1 MCPNP
6 THTVSR
12 FLLFSVFFILFS
24 ILGVFIDF
32 YMGGGQAGAAPAI
45 TIRVNTTLDNNL
57 SDLSIS
63 LREAILL
70 VNGGTGGDG
79 LRTGLNRPLSSGEAA
94 LISGGTIGPT
104 GVAANIVFT
113 DLPGLSTIALAQG
126 TDALH
131 LDESLPPIMTSGVVI
146 NGLNGAGGRMTID
159 GSGVGAPAGSNIFW
173 LGWAD
178 GVGTTIQVSD
188 ITLRSLIVTGAKK
201 YGIFLNPARASLV
214 AQCDVRQS
222 ANYALFIQGKFGN
235 ADGNIIEDCTIG
247 NNAFLGVVVNRPGA
261 FNNIIRNNRI
271 GTDTAGTT
279 AAPNTGAGIALF
291 TGTHDNSITG
301 NLISGNTLQGIY
313 IDGSS
318 VSVTSNI
325 IQGNRI
331 GTKADGTTALPN
343 VQGVVLADGCLN
355 NLIGGTG
362 AGEGNII
369 AFNTQSG
376 IVAVGNNTRGN
387 RFSRNS
393 IFQNTL
399 LGIDLLDDKLPTPG
413 ISGGGVGPNQL
424 AMRPTL
430 IKAQASGAFGVFS
443 GTASPNSTIEIFI
456 SDGSLSGFG
465 SGKIYCATTTA
476 NTAGAFNFVGSM
488 ACTAGVGTIVT
499 ATSTLS
505 DNSTSEFGNNLTATK
520 LPELFLPLIQR

>member
-1 MCPNP
+1 MHPNP
-6 THTVSR
+6 IYTLSR
-12 FLLFSVFFILFS
+12 FCLLSVSILFFS
-24 ILGVFIDF
+24 ILGIFIDF
-32 YMGGGQAGAAPAI
+32 STGGGLAVAAPAI
-45 TIRVNTTLDNNL
+45 TIRVNTTADNNI
-57 SDLSIS
+57 SDGFIS

-70 VNGGTGGDG
+70 VNGGTDGNG

-113 DLPGLSTIALAQG
+113 DLPGLSTIALTLG
-126 TDALH
+126 TGSPN
-131 LDESLPPIMTSGVVI
+131 ESLPPILTSGVVI
-146 NGLNGAGGRMTID
+146 NGLNGAGGRTTVD
-159 GSGVGAPAGSNIFW
+159 GSGAPAGSNIFW
-173 LGWAD
+173 LGWSNNVDA
-178 GVGTTIQVSD
+178 VQVSD
-188 ITLRSLIVTGAKK
+188 ITLRSLIVTGSRQ

-247 NNAFLGVVVNRPGA
+247 NNASLGVVVNRPGA

-313 IDGSS
+313 IDGTS
-318 VSVTSNI
+318 VSVTSNF

-343 VQGVVLADGCLN
+343 IQGIVFNDGCLN

-413 ISGGGVGPNQL
+413 LSGGGVGPNQL

-430 IKAQASGAFGVFS
+430 IKAQASGALGVVS

-465 SGKIYCATTTA
+465 SGEIYCATTTA
-476 NTAGAFNFVGSM
+476 NTAGAFNFVGTM
-488 ACTAGVGTIVT
+488 ACTAGVGTIFT
-499 ATSTLS
+499 ATSILS
-505 DNSTSEFGNNLTATK
+505 DNSTSEFGNNLVASK